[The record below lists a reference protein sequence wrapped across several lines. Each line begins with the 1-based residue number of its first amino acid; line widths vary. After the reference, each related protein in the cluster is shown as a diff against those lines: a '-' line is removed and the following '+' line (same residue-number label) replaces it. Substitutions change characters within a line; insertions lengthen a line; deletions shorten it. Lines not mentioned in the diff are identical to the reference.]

1 MAEGLSNCN
10 SAVARP
16 LPAGAAADTRPSLEL
31 TRKTMPKNRTELFA
45 FLAGLLIETRAV
57 EHPPL
62 FTVEQSQAL
71 RGEIA
76 GGHTK
81 NLFLK
86 DKKDQV
92 FLVVAGEDADID
104 MKSLH
109 KRIGSARLSFG
120 RPELLLD
127 LLGVIPGSVT
137 PFGVVNDE
145 RGVVTVILDET
156 LMRHELLN
164 FHPLENTAT
173 TTIGREDFVT
183 FLEAAGHRPRILAVS
198 SAGTGEGLENRADF
212 AT

>member
-1 MAEGLSNCN
+1 M
-10 SAVARP
+10 
-16 LPAGAAADTRPSLEL
+16 PASRAD
-31 TRKTMPKNRTELFA
+31 LFA
-45 FLAGLLIETRAV
+45 MLDRLGAKTATT

-62 FTVEQSQAL
+62 HTVEESQAL

-92 FLVVAGEDADID
+92 FLVVAEEDAAID

-120 RPELLLD
+120 KPELLME
-127 LLGVIPGSVT
+127 LLGVVPGSVT
-137 PFGVVNDE
+137 PFGVINDSAG
-145 RGVVTVILDET
+145 RVSVILDAA
-156 LMRHELLN
+156 LLRHTQLN
-164 FHPLENTAT
+164 FHPLENVAT
-173 TTIGREDFVT
+173 TTIGRDDFLA
-183 FLEAAGHRPRILAVS
+183 FLRHAGHAPQVLAVS
-198 SAGTGEGLENRADF
+198 GEAANEEALESRQKP